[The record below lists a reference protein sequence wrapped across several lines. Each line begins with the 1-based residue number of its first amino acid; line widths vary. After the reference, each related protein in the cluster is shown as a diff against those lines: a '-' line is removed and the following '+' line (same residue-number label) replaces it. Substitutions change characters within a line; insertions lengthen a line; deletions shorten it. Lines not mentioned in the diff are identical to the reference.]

1 MRFMPAQSSLAA
13 ALWLF
18 SQFANSAACDNWP
31 PEVYL
36 LRHAEKQDNSRDSPL
51 SKRGLQRAD
60 ALPAALSGIAV
71 GAILVSDRI
80 RTQQTAL
87 ALSEAIGIDT
97 QIFNQ
102 HSEAGLTVLLGT
114 ICLAG
119 GRGTEAVVVVG
130 HDSTVPKIMSAIGVA
145 PGEEER
151 PAFGD
156 LFVVKPNDDPVTVEH
171 RRF

>member
-1 MRFMPAQSSLAA
+1 MRSIPAQSILAA

-18 SQFANSAACDNWP
+18 GQFANAATCDSWP

-51 SKRGLQRAD
+51 SKAGWRRAN
-60 ALPAALSGIAV
+60 ALPAALSGVAV
-71 GAILVSDRI
+71 GAILVSDKI

-87 ALSEAIGIDT
+87 ALAEAIGIDA

-102 HSEAGLTVLLGT
+102 HSESGLAALLGAV
-114 ICLAG
+114 CVAG
-119 GRGTEAVVVVG
+119 ARGAEAVVVVG
-130 HDSTVPKIMSAIGVA
+130 HESTVPKIMSAIGVT
-145 PGEEER
+145 PGDEER

-156 LFVVKPNDDPVTVEH
+156 LFLVKPNDDPVAVEH